1 MGLLFWRSNKKVA
14 EEKPKEP
21 PSPSTAS
28 ITPSAQQS
36 TDSYNGAVME
46 VPRPAETSVFE
57 FGLAAK
63 SEDGI
68 TLAGYCPVSNDI
80 EPCRWEILPT
90 GDPEAPQFRVVF

>member
-1 MGLLFWRSNKKVA
+1 MGLLFWRSSKKAA
-14 EEKPKEP
+14 EEKPKES
-21 PSPSTAS
+21 PSLSTAS
-28 ITPSAQQS
+28 TTPSAEQS

-46 VPRPAETSVFE
+46 VPRPTETSVFE